1 MKKQSIG
8 KISILFIFI
17 FIGITTILSIT
28 LYNVIQDTIE
38 REENILQLN
47 MELNDLK
54 IKNNQLLKQL
64 DKKYT
69 EENKII
75 DQINQDINQLKK
87 DKVKLNFELQEY
99 EKHIELLT
107 KKAEQIQSDLE
118 YSKSE

>member
-28 LYNVIQDTIE
+28 LYNVNQDTIE

-87 DKVKLNFELQEY
+87 DKVQLNFELHEY

>member
-28 LYNVIQDTIE
+28 LYNVNQDTIE

>member
-17 FIGITTILSIT
+17 FVGITTILSIT
-28 LYNVIQDTIE
+28 LYNVNQDTIE
-38 REENILQLN
+38 KEENILQLN

-87 DKVKLNFELQEY
+87 DKIKLNFELQQY
-99 EKHIELLT
+99 EKQIELLT

>member
-17 FIGITTILSIT
+17 FVGITTILSIT
-28 LYNVIQDTIE
+28 LYNVNQDTIE

-87 DKVKLNFELQEY
+87 DKVKLNFELQQY
-99 EKHIELLT
+99 EKQIELLT

>member
-17 FIGITTILSIT
+17 FVGITTILSIT
-28 LYNVIQDTIE
+28 LYNVNQDTIE

-87 DKVKLNFELQEY
+87 DKIKLNFELQQY
-99 EKHIELLT
+99 EKQIELLT

>member
-28 LYNVIQDTIE
+28 LYNVNQDTIE

-75 DQINQDINQLKK
+75 DQINQDITQLKK

>member
-28 LYNVIQDTIE
+28 LYNVNQDTIE

-54 IKNNQLLKQL
+54 IKNNQLLNQL